1 MYVCMHACM
10 HACMYACMHAGRK
23 VGRYVF
29 VCVFVFVFVCHMY
42 HICECIYVYVYIY
55 IDTTVRVYAM
65 YRNVL
70 YLLYSTLMSCAVMI
84 QDILRSYGSTNHPG

>member
-1 MYVCMHACM
+1 M

-23 VGRYVF
+23 VGMY
-29 VCVFVFVFVCHMY
+29 VCVCVCVCVSYVSYMPMY
-42 HICECIYVYVYIY
+42 ICVYIY
-55 IDTTVRVYAM
+55 TYVDTTVRVYAM

-84 QDILRSYGSTNHPG
+84 QDILRSYGSNHPTDDPTRPMPK